1 MIANAPT
8 RIVSV
13 LLNNRNKFLP
23 ILGFPLTSEN
33 ARQLDLSVHNKEL
46 QKCANHEEYSSTL
59 DFKNFIWLGGY
70 GEERNIYSQASLFSQ
85 DARCIHLGVDIA
97 QPASTPIYAPLN
109 GRIHSFKN
117 NDKPFDYGPT
127 IILEHVL
134 GDDDVHFY
142 TLYGHLSL
150 ISLKDLSIGQ
160 SIEAGQI
167 VGYIGE
173 KTENGGWNPHLHFQI
188 ISDMDNMQGDYPGVA
203 SKAEA
208 LTMLHRCPD
217 PQLILGFPEKPII
230 Y

>member
-8 RIVSV
+8 RVVSV

-33 ARQLDLSVHNKEL
+33 ARQLDISVHNKEL
-46 QKCANHEEYSSTL
+46 QK
-59 DFKNFIWLGGY
+59 LGGY

-97 QPASTPIYAPLN
+97 QPANTPIYAPLN

-134 GDDDVHFY
+134 ANVHFY
-142 TLYGHLSL
+142 TLYGHLSV

-160 SIEAGQI
+160 SIEAGQL

-173 KTENGGWNPHLHFQI
+173 KAENGGWNPHLHFQI

-203 SKAEA
+203 SKEEA
-208 LTMLHRCPD
+208 LAMLHKCPD